1 MLVGLPGSG
10 KSTLAAALLSRLPNM
25 RVLDKDVVRHA
36 LFEPCDYTAAERS
49 ISFSAML
56 DAAGYH
62 LGRGRSVI
70 IDGVAAS
77 PRQAEVDAAEGVAGD
92 YGGFFATVV
101 CDVPVEVAV
110 ARCEAGAGQHLA
122 ANRDGS
128 LVRRLAAEME
138 EPPGDYLTVDTTR
151 PIDEVAALAQVYI
164 EEASQ

>member
-10 KSTLAAALLSRLPNM
+10 KSTLAAALSSRLPNL
-25 RVLDKDVVRHA
+25 RVLDKDIVRHT
-36 LFEPCDYTAAERS
+36 LFHPCDYTAAERS

-62 LGRGRSVI
+62 LGRGRLVL
-70 IDGVAAS
+70 IDGVASS
-77 PRQAEVDAAEGVAGD
+77 PRQAEVEAAEAIAGEHNA
-92 YGGFFATVV
+92 FFATVL

-110 ARCEAGAGQHLA
+110 ARCEQEAGAHLA

-128 LVRRLAAEME
+128 LVRRLAAEMA

-151 PIDEVAALAQVYI
+151 PVDEAATLAQAYI
-164 EEASQ
+164 EDVAQ